1 MSYTA
6 SLRGLCLW
14 KYNHAKNLTS
24 KLMRFQFPHEA
35 SKPKIV
41 SSFPG
46 AAHLEAIQ
54 EIQSPAL
61 SDVDYHEKMQRFVNF
76 KLSKG
81 NYFKDTDG
89 NTVLDMNASQAGLI
103 LGYNSDD
110 LINARTTEL
119 YDRFIT
125 HKVDANALPTND
137 FADLVREMVMPVA
150 PKEMV
155 RVNFAGGSSAAEAN
169 EHCLSVALKHYARD
183 HGVDPTSL
191 CVMGFDNSNH
201 GQTTGTLSCSSPDAN
216 PDHMPA
222 FPWPKGEYPQL
233 KYPLAKFEH
242 ENRAEEDRCIDVIK
256 NIISTKRSEG
266 NAVGAMIVEPISSLG
281 NQMATPYF
289 YKTLRN
295 LAKDEGI
302 PFVVDETK
310 TGMGASGK
318 NWAHEYWYLQD
329 GKAPDYMTFGGKSGI
344 SGWYSTNEHRYM
356 LAEKSRAFTQNL
368 DMVKLLNYGTIW
380 KVIEGKGLLH
390 V

>member
-1 MSYTA
+1 
-6 SLRGLCLW
+6 
-14 KYNHAKNLTS
+14 
-24 KLMRFQFPHEA
+24 
-35 SKPKIV
+35 
-41 SSFPG
+41 
-46 AAHLEAIQ
+46 
-54 EIQSPAL
+54 
-61 SDVDYHEKMQRFVNF
+61 
-76 KLSKG
+76 
-81 NYFKDTDG
+81 
-89 NTVLDMNASQAGLI
+89 
-103 LGYNSDD
+103 
-110 LINARTTEL
+110 
-119 YDRFIT
+119 
-125 HKVDANALPTND
+125 
-137 FADLVREMVMPVA
+137 
-150 PKEMV
+150 
-155 RVNFAGGSSAAEAN
+155 
-169 EHCLSVALKHYARD
+169 
-183 HGVDPTSL
+183 
-191 CVMGFDNSNH
+191 
-201 GQTTGTLSCSSPDAN
+201 
-216 PDHMPA
+216 MPA

-242 ENRAEEDRCIDVIK
+242 ENRAEEDRCIQVIK

-329 GKAPDYMTFGGKSGI
+329 GKAPDFMSFGGKSGI

-390 V
+390 T